1 MIAQFAALAAA
12 AALLIVLV
20 LLLPLRGGTGEH
32 AHAGPGTVTVDRLRA
47 APPAPAVV
55 AAPIAAVP
63 DEEIVWPVDEPEHV
77 GKHRLYTDEWACH
90 RLATLL
96 ALRAHHERRPVVP
109 SGPPPRVDIRLHG
122 AVI

>member
-1 MIAQFAALAAA
+1 MIAALVV
-12 AALLIVLV
+12 AALLIAPA

-32 AHAGPGTVTVDRLRA
+32 AHAGPGTVTVDRLRT
-47 APPAPAVV
+47 APPPPT
-55 AAPIAAVP
+55 AAAAIDVVP
-63 DEEIVWPVDEPEHV
+63 DEEIAWPVDEPEHV
-77 GKHRLYTDEWACH
+77 GKHRLRTEEWACH

-109 SGPPPRVDIRLHG
+109 SGPSPRADIRLHG